1 MIIIIETIAENPY
14 FIFIGTIASIIGLI
28 LTIAVALKTK
38 SISKQLNEMRIK
50 KRYNETKTLYN
61 AELKAAL
68 KSILDDEVTQP
79 SFIKQLLQ
87 TVREYENL
95 YSDLLSLR
103 DKFHIYRLK
112 KELEKPNS
120 KINFNL
126 VTNDITHLTARL
138 VITEE

>member
-1 MIIIIETIAENPY
+1 MVTIEALVVNPY
-14 FIFIGTIASIIGLI
+14 FIFIGTMASIIGLV

-68 KSILDDEVTQP
+68 KSILDDEITQP

-120 KINFNL
+120 QINFNL

>member
-1 MIIIIETIAENPY
+1 M
-14 FIFIGTIASIIGLI
+14 ASIIGLV

-68 KSILDDEVTQP
+68 KSILDDEITQP

-120 KINFNL
+120 QINFNL

>member
-1 MIIIIETIAENPY
+1 
-14 FIFIGTIASIIGLI
+14 
-28 LTIAVALKTK
+28 
-38 SISKQLNEMRIK
+38 MRIK